1 VFSVLTLIDVF
12 FTFGPAALPSL
23 EQFLVDQ
30 SHKEFAQN
38 DITEIIGIIARE
50 YPETRTQCVAIFM
63 RKLRE
68 YERND
73 PDLNAF
79 LIWELLQAKALEAA
93 PLIQEA
99 FESDCVNE
107 FWCGDWDEAQYQLGL
122 KERPPEGRPNI
133 LSLLKPAASTPVPST
148 PSPPTPALPST
159 PIPDTLVHKSTNK
172 FLSSKKAKTK
182 MAKASKKANRRK
194 K

>member
-1 VFSVLTLIDVF
+1 MTLGASGQYFS
-12 FTFGPAALPSL
+12 ALL
-23 EQFLVDQ
+23 QN
-30 SHKEFAQN
+30 EFAFSLCLLLSSWSLHRN
-38 DITEIIGIIARE
+38 RDG
-50 YPETRTQCVAIFM
+50 V
-63 RKLRE
+63 
-68 YERND
+68 RND

-99 FESDCVNE
+99 FESDYVNE

-122 KERPPEGRPNI
+122 KERPPREERSSIFPI
-133 LSLLKPAASTPVPST
+133 IPTPAPSIPVPST
-148 PSPPTPALPST
+148 SVPSTPALPPT
-159 PIPDTLVHKSTNK
+159 PIPNTPVHKSTKN
-172 FLSSKKAKTK
+172 FPASKKAKTK